1 MKETNEIFEKVK
13 EFCKAQLTDVTYNL
27 WINPLEFL
35 KMQDNVA
42 HIFIKTDIQKKMM
55 NEKYYRLLREGFS
68 IILGF
73 EVEIFLVSEE
83 DIEKD
88 PSLGVSKNTDTIID
102 SYSTSI
108 DQSVF
113 NAENNYTF
121 DTFIVGS
128 SNNFAYAA
136 CRAVANRQSG
146 SYNPLFIYGPSGLG
160 KTHLLMSIRNEIKR
174 NSPDVKIVFVNG
186 ETFTNDLINA
196 IQTENI
202 AAFHNKYRNADIL
215 LVDDIQFIAGKER
228 TQEEFFHTFNDL
240 HQVGKQI
247 VLVSDR
253 PPKDIKTLEERMR
266 NRFEWGLLSDVSAPD
281 IETRIAIIR
290 KKAEQLSISI
300 PNDVIEFI
308 ANKIKNNIRQLEGA
322 VKKIKAFKILTNSS
336 PSILIAQNVVS
347 EVLNENVPVKV
358 TVDLVIEEVARTFN
372 VTTEEIISSKR
383 ASNISTARQVVIYIL
398 REITD
403 MSLSEIGNCIGGR
416 DHSTMV
422 YAINI
427 AEKNIS
433 KDPSY
438 KETVEDIIKN
448 IRK

>member
-1 MKETNEIFEKVK
+1 M
-13 EFCKAQLTDVTYNL
+13 
-27 WINPLEFL
+27 WIQPLEFIKL
-35 KMQDNVA
+35 EDNLA
-42 HIFIKTDIQKKMM
+42 YIYIKTDIQKKMM
-55 NEKYYRLLREGFS
+55 NEKYYNLLNEGFS
-68 IILGF
+68 VLLGF
-73 EVEIFLVSEE
+73 SIEVILISEE
-83 DIEKD
+83 DLEKD
-88 PSLGVSKNTDTIID
+88 PSIKQKKEATPIID
-102 SYSTSI
+102 GYSTSI

-121 DTFIVGS
+121 ETFIVGA

-174 NSPDVKIVFVNG
+174 NSPNVNIIFVNG

-196 IQTENI
+196 IQTQSI
-202 AAFHNKYRNADIL
+202 TAFRNKYRTADIL

-253 PPKDIKTLEERMR
+253 PPKDIKTLDDRMR
-266 NRFEWGLLSDVSAPD
+266 NRFEWGLLSDISAPD

-290 KKAEQLSISI
+290 KKSEQIDIKI

-308 ANKIKNNIRQLEGA
+308 ATKIKNNIRQLEGA
-322 VKKIKAFKILTNSS
+322 VKKIKAFKLLTNSS
-336 PSILIAQNVVS
+336 PSLMIAQNVVS
-347 EVLNENVPVKV
+347 EILNENVPVAV
-358 TVDLVIEEVARTFN
+358 TVGMVIEEVSRTYN
-372 VTTEEIISSKR
+372 ITQEDILSSKR
-383 ASNISTARQVVIYIL
+383 SSNISTARQVVIYIL

-403 MSLSEIGNCIGGR
+403 MSLSEIGNAIGGR

-422 YAINI
+422 YALNI
-427 AEKNIS
+427 VEKNIN
-433 KDPSY
+433 KDPTY

>member
-1 MKETNEIFEKVK
+1 
-13 EFCKAQLTDVTYNL
+13 L
-27 WINPLEFL
+27 WIQPLEFIKL
-35 KMQDNVA
+35 EDNLA
-42 HIFIKTDIQKKMM
+42 YIYIKTDIQKKMM
-55 NEKYYRLLREGFS
+55 NEKYYNLLNEGFS
-68 IILGF
+68 VLLGF
-73 EVEIFLVSEE
+73 SIEVILISEE
-83 DIEKD
+83 DLEKD
-88 PSLGVSKNTDTIID
+88 PSIKQKKEATPIID
-102 SYSTSI
+102 GYSTSI

-121 DTFIVGS
+121 ETFIVGA

-174 NSPDVKIVFVNG
+174 NSPNVNIIFVNG

-196 IQTENI
+196 IQTQSI
-202 AAFHNKYRNADIL
+202 TAFRNKYRTADIL

-253 PPKDIKTLEERMR
+253 PPKDIKTLDDRMR
-266 NRFEWGLLSDVSAPD
+266 NRFEWGLLSDISAPD

-290 KKAEQLSISI
+290 KKSEQIDIKI

-308 ANKIKNNIRQLEGA
+308 ATKIKNNIRQLEGA
-322 VKKIKAFKILTNSS
+322 VKKIKAFKLLTNSS
-336 PSILIAQNVVS
+336 PSLMIAQNVVS
-347 EVLNENVPVKV
+347 EILNENVPVAV
-358 TVDLVIEEVARTFN
+358 TVGMVIEEVSRTYN
-372 VTTEEIISSKR
+372 ITQEDILSSKR
-383 ASNISTARQVVIYIL
+383 SSNISTARQVVIYIL

-403 MSLSEIGNCIGGR
+403 MSLSEIGNAIGGR

-422 YAINI
+422 YALNI
-427 AEKNIS
+427 VEKNIN
-433 KDPSY
+433 KDPTY